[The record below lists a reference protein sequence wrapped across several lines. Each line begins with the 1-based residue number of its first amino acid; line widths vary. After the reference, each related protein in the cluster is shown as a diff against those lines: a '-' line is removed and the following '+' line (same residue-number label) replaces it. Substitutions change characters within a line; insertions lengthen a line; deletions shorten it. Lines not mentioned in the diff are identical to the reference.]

1 MEYDV
6 FISHA
11 WEDKNIFVR
20 PLADLLQKF
29 GLSVWYDEFS
39 LKVGDSLS
47 RSIDKGLSNSHYG
60 IVVLSKA
67 FIIKPWTEYELRGL
81 ITKEVGKGKVILPI
95 WYEITKDEIA
105 QFSPTLADKVAL
117 LTEKLNTT
125 QIALALLEQIRPDIH
140 QTLLRRIN
148 LENLLDNGKAIK
160 IKAGDL
166 RPAEIRHKE
175 LSENL
180 LVRLRIVY
188 QTFGELLDQSIDDFI
203 GNFQRDLRPDREL
216 AQWEIMASVFNDVTN
231 GKDFSKSKKRDILAV
246 LLAISMGTLDKKMAK
261 GYKNLTYQEVM
272 EVLEARARAIP
283 KIQS

>member
-1 MEYDV
+1 MR
-6 FISHA
+6 IRHT
-11 WEDKNIFVR
+11 I
-20 PLADLLQKF
+20 L
-29 GLSVWYDEFS
+29 S
-39 LKVGDSLS
+39 LKIGDSLS

-67 FIIKPWTEYELRGL
+67 FIKKPWTDYELRGL
-81 ITKEVGKGKVILPI
+81 TTKEVGKEKVILPI
-95 WYEITKDEIA
+95 WHEITKDEIA

-140 QTLLRRIN
+140 QTLLRRVN
-148 LENLLDNGKAIK
+148 LENLLDNGKTIK
-160 IKAGDL
+160 VKAGDL
-166 RPAEIRHKE
+166 HPAEIRHKE
-175 LSENL
+175 LPENL

-203 GNFQRDLRPDREL
+203 GNFQRDLRPEREL

-231 GKDFSKSKKRDILAV
+231 GKNFSKSKKRDVLAV
-246 LLAISMGTLDKKMAK
+246 LLSISIGALNEKMAK
-261 GYKNLTYQEVM
+261 EYKNLTYQEVM
-272 EVLEARARAIP
+272 EILRARARAIP

>member
-11 WEDKNIFVR
+11 WEDKEVFVR
-20 PLADLLQKF
+20 PLANLLQKF
-29 GLSVWYDEFS
+29 GLKVWYDEFS
-39 LKVGDSLS
+39 LKIGDSLS

-67 FIIKPWTEYELRGL
+67 FIKKPWTDYELRGL
-81 ITKEVGKGKVILPI
+81 TTKEVGKEKVILPI
-95 WYEITKDEIA
+95 WHEITKDEIA

-140 QTLLRRIN
+140 QTLLRRVN
-148 LENLLDNGKAIK
+148 LENLLDNGKTIK
-160 IKAGDL
+160 VKAGDL
-166 RPAEIRHKE
+166 HPAEIRHKE
-175 LSENL
+175 LPENL

-203 GNFQRDLRPDREL
+203 GNFQRDLRPEREL

-231 GKDFSKSKKRDILAV
+231 GKNFSKSKKRDVLAV
-246 LLAISMGTLDKKMAK
+246 LLSISIGALNEKMAK
-261 GYKNLTYQEVM
+261 EYKNLTYQEVM
-272 EVLEARARAIP
+272 EILRARARAIP

>member
-11 WEDKNIFVR
+11 WEDKDTFVR

-29 GLSVWYDEFS
+29 GLRVWYDEFS

-47 RSIDKGLSNSHYG
+47 GTIDKGLSNSRYG
-60 IVVLSKA
+60 VVVLSKA
-67 FIIKPWTEYELRGL
+67 FITKPWTEYELRGL
-81 ITKEVGKGKVILPI
+81 ITKEVGKEKVILPI
-95 WYEITKDEIA
+95 WYKITKDEIA

-166 RPAEIRHKE
+166 LPAEIRHKE

-246 LLAISMGTLDKKMAK
+246 LLAISMGALDEKMAK

-272 EVLEARARAIP
+272 EVLQARARAVP
-283 KIQS
+283 ELQS